1 MKIGRWLKSLEERGD
16 AWAKKRLT
24 PEEFEEAVVLDRELK
39 RNFWRW
45 LAIYLGITVSFGVL
59 VWLNKSDMGLV
70 EALVL
75 TQLLGICL
83 LTVFTSV
90 WFGYRRHAQK
100 SWWKQMAIVVALA
113 SAGAFVGGLAAVAGK
128 GEWANALAFG
138 QWGRSLAAGLIVGL
152 MLACAMA
159 LVMWLRGREMRQ
171 RAARLQAEADRERF
185 ARQTVQAELKLLQ
198 AQIEPHFLFNTLANL
213 RYLVTSGSKDALPML
228 DHLIHYLRSALPD
241 LRSEGST
248 LGREAQLAEAY
259 LSIMKL
265 RMGGDFA
272 FSIEVPEALAGV
284 AFPSLMAMTLV
295 ENAVK
300 HGIQPTGTGGR
311 IALRAETADG
321 RLRVA
326 VEDSGRGLAEPI
338 GQGVGLAN
346 IRERLK
352 ALYGDAARLDLR
364 ATEPHGTVASIEI
377 PFGLPQD
384 RPA

>member
-1 MKIGRWLKSLEERGD
+1 MKIKQWLLDLEERCD
-16 AWAKKRLT
+16 EWARKRMP
-24 PEEFEEAVVLDRELK
+24 PEEFAEAKAFDPVFK
-39 RNFWRW
+39 RNFWPGVAVYFAVTTS
-45 LAIYLGITVSFGVL
+45 LALLLWAVKPHLGF
-59 VWLNKSDMGLV
+59 V
-70 EALVL
+70 EPFVTA
-75 TQLLGICL
+75 QLLGFGLI
-83 LTVFTSV
+83 LTFAGA
-90 WFGYRRHAQK
+90 WFGYRRYARSGYWK
-100 SWWKQMAIVVALA
+100 STLII
-113 SAGAFVGGLAAVAGK
+113 G
-128 GEWANALAFG
+128 
-138 QWGRSLAAGLIVGL
+138 SLAAAGAVVGALIASPEKGTLAAAMTRGYWAKPLAVGL
-152 MLACAMA
+152 LIGTVFAAVVTLIAWM
-159 LVMWLRGREMRQ
+159 RNREAKQ
-171 RAARLQAEADRERF
+171 LAARLRAEAETERL

-300 HGIQPTGTGGR
+300 HGIQPTGAGGR
-311 IALRAETADG
+311 IELRAEAADG

-384 RPA
+384 RGA